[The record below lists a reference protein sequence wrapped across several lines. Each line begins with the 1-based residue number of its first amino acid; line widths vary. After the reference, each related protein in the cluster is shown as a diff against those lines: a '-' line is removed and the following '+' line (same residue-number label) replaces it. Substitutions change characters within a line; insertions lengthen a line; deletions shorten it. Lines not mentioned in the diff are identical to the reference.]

1 MGFLANALPVSVGN
15 LRPRFWWLPAYLP
28 IWIDLLLRL
37 VSQLFKLLLIAYAL
51 NSYLETITLS
61 LFIFNLLPIPMLDGA
76 QVLSLT
82 LDLIMRYVAAP
93 KVRDVGFELLEK
105 GQIGDG
111 DGETLLRAGDTRK
124 NVEMIVTLSSGVL
137 MAVVCTLSLV
147 REVIFHWR

>member
-1 MGFLANALPVSVGN
+1 
-15 LRPRFWWLPAYLP
+15 
-28 IWIDLLLRL
+28 
-37 VSQLFKLLLIAYAL
+37 
-51 NSYLETITLS
+51 
-61 LFIFNLLPIPMLDGA
+61 MLDGA